1 MTMEKEL
8 YTNELIELNEEQEK
22 LFGAFCAD
30 NPALQPLEEAVLG
43 ALNLLRDTYDEG
55 GKVLICGNGGSAADA
70 EHIVGELMKGFLK
83 RRPLDEVER
92 AMLYD
97 TPEMPE
103 GFADKLQGALPAVA
117 LNVHSALLSAYV
129 NDVDADMIYAQQ
141 VWGMGEGGDLL
152 IALSTSGNSR
162 NVVNAVHCARAKGIK
177 TLGITGSKDSKL
189 SQLCDVCIKTPSTET
204 YRIQEYTLPIYHAL
218 CALIEA
224 EYFDK

>member
-1 MTMEKEL
+1 MEKEL
-8 YTNELIELNEEQEK
+8 YTNELIELNAEQEK
-22 LFGAFCAD
+22 IFGAFCAD

-152 IALSTSGNSR
+152 IALSTSGNSG
-162 NVVNAVHCARAKGIK
+162 NVVNAVHCARAKGIR

>member
-1 MTMEKEL
+1 MNMEKEL
-8 YTNELIELNEEQEK
+8 YTNELIELNADQEK
-22 LFGAFCAD
+22 IFGAFCAD

-117 LNVHSALLSAYV
+117 LNGHSALLSAYV

-152 IALSTSGNSR
+152 IALSTSGNSK
-162 NVVNAVHCARAKGIK
+162 NVVNAVHAARAKGIK
-177 TLGITGSKDSKL
+177 TLAITGSKESKL